1 MNTWDTYASASG
13 TGESSQAEMETTYRV
28 MKGEGAYL
36 VVPVGYGTDPAVGL
50 DAPAMSMERDTADD
64 ENYHFF
70 VPGEE
75 RD

>member
-1 MNTWDTYASASG
+1 
-13 TGESSQAEMETTYRV
+13 

-36 VVPVGYGTDPAVGL
+36 LVPVGYGTDPAVGL

-70 VPGEE
+70 VPGIE
-75 RD
+75 